1 MLELNKVYNMDFLN
15 NDLEDE
21 SIDLIITDPPYKTIT
36 GGDSDGINSKRPKGM
51 LDGNRKLFKYQKLE
65 IKSWMS
71 ELYRVLKNGSHC
83 YIFTNA
89 LNMKEMLNE
98 SEKAGFKLHNIL
110 VWEKNNCTPSQYYM
124 KNCEYILF
132 LRKGKAKYI
141 NEIGNSKT
149 VHKFNNIIGKKLH
162 PCEKPIDILKMY
174 INNSSNQNDVVLDPF
189 MGSGSTLVACKELNR
204 NYIGYE
210 IDKQYFDITKKRID
224 TYIKEKQ
231 SK

>member
-1 MLELNKVYNMDFLN
+1 MLELNKIYNMDFLN

-149 VHKFNNIIGKKLH
+149 VHKFNNIIGKKHH
-162 PCEKPIDILKMY
+162 PCEKPIDLLKMY

-189 MGSGSTLVACKELNR
+189 MGSGSTLIACKELNR

-210 IDKQYFDITKKRID
+210 IDKQYFDITKKIID

>member
-162 PCEKPIDILKMY
+162 PCEKPIDLLKMY

-189 MGSGSTLVACKELNR
+189 MGSGSTLIACKELNR